1 MAPSGIILE
10 PNEKVILATRPLFLW
25 EPLVI
30 IDILLLVLALYFTS
44 TQPTLMVLFLA
55 VFVLLMLWLVVQWI
69 PWSAKWYV
77 LTDRRVIT
85 KRGVLNRT
93 QAAMLLDRVQD
104 ASISHP
110 FPLSMIRDYG
120 ILHLESAGEH
130 AQERLEGGTHVLG
143 VDDPGFRP
151 HITLLHRESVTSPQQ
166 TQEAWA
172 ELNGARFDC
181 EFAVTGLVIYEE
193 IEGGWRVGGR
203 LRFGRDVS

>member
-10 PNEKVILATRPLFLW
+10 PNEKVIIATRPLFLW

-30 IDILLLVLALYFTS
+30 VDILFVILALYFTS

-55 VFVLLMLWLVVQWI
+55 LFALLTLWLVVQWI

-93 QAAMLLDRVQD
+93 QAALLLDRVQD

-110 FPLSMIRDYG
+110 FPLSMVADSVEQN
-120 ILHLESAGEH
+120 LESAG
-130 AQERLEGGTHVLG
+130 
-143 VDDPGFRP
+143 
-151 HITLLHRESVTSPQQ
+151 
-166 TQEAWA
+166 
-172 ELNGARFDC
+172 
-181 EFAVTGLVIYEE
+181 
-193 IEGGWRVGGR
+193 
-203 LRFGRDVS
+203 

>member
-1 MAPSGIILE
+1 MGPRDVILE
-10 PNEKVILATRPLFLW
+10 PNEKVIMATRPLFLW

-30 IDILLLVLALYFTS
+30 IDILLLILALYFTS
-44 TQPTLMVLFLA
+44 VQPGLMVLFLA
-55 VFVLLMLWLVVQWI
+55 VFALLALWLVVQWI

-120 ILHLESAGEH
+120 VLHLESAGEH
-130 AQERLEGGTHVLG
+130 AQERLEGGTHELAMTVSTKFYQALT
-143 VDDPGFRP
+143 DA
-151 HITLLHRESVTSPQQ
+151 Q
-166 TQEAWA
+166 TP
-172 ELNGARFDC
+172 N
-181 EFAVTGLVIYEE
+181 
-193 IEGGWRVGGR
+193 
-203 LRFGRDVS
+203 

>member
-30 IDILLLVLALYFTS
+30 IDILLLILALYFTS
-44 TQPTLMVLFLA
+44 VQPGLMVLFLA
-55 VFVLLMLWLVVQWI
+55 VFALLTLWLVVQWI

-93 QAAMLLDRVQD
+93 QAALLLDRVQD

-120 ILHLESAGEH
+120 VLHLESAGEH
-130 AQERLEGGTHVLG
+130 AQERLEGGTHELAMTG
-143 VDDPGFRP
+143 STKFYQALTDA
-151 HITLLHRESVTSPQQ
+151 Q
-166 TQEAWA
+166 TP
-172 ELNGARFDC
+172 N
-181 EFAVTGLVIYEE
+181 
-193 IEGGWRVGGR
+193 
-203 LRFGRDVS
+203 

>member
-30 IDILLLVLALYFTS
+30 LDLVWLLLALYFTA
-44 TQPTLMVLFLA
+44 TQPGLMVFALA
-55 VFVLLMLWLVVQWI
+55 VFVLLTLWLVIQWI
-69 PWSAKWYV
+69 PWSARWYV

-93 QAAMLLDRVQD
+93 QAALLLDRVQD

-120 ILHLESAGEH
+120 VLHLESAGEH
-130 AQERLEGGTHVLG
+130 AQERLEGGTHELAMTG
-143 VDDPGFRP
+143 STKFYQALTDA
-151 HITLLHRESVTSPQQ
+151 Q
-166 TQEAWA
+166 TP
-172 ELNGARFDC
+172 N
-181 EFAVTGLVIYEE
+181 
-193 IEGGWRVGGR
+193 
-203 LRFGRDVS
+203 